1 MKENIGLLGKVILA
15 AVLMIFGAVIVGV
28 VADAS
33 YGTTIKTIA
42 TSEVHNV
49 LPTIATGRN
58 STAINATIVYT
69 LTNAATTYGSDCPIT
84 NLVLKNS
91 SGATFTD
98 TTDYVADLSKGT
110 YTLVN
115 SAHAVATLPVAN
127 NNTYAT
133 YSYCG
138 PNYIN
143 STWGSSIMNMLGG
156 FMALLLFG
164 AAVGIM
170 YSIYKDVTD

>member
-1 MKENIGLLGKVILA
+1 MKENTGLLGKIILA
-15 AVLMIFGAVIVGV
+15 AVLMLFGAVIVGV

-33 YGTTIKTIA
+33 YGTTIKSTA

-49 LPTIATGRN
+49 LPTYATGRN
-58 STAINATIVYT
+58 TTDINPTITYT
-69 LTNAATTYGSDCPIT
+69 LTNAGTTYGSDCPIT
-84 NLVLKNS
+84 NFALKNS
-91 SGATFTD
+91 SGVAFTD
-98 TTDYVADLSKGT
+98 TTDYVADLNAGT

-115 SAHAVATLPVAN
+115 SAHAVATLPMAN

-133 YSYCG
+133 YNYCG

-143 STWGSSIMNMLGG
+143 SSWGSSIMNMLGG